1 MKKMDLGAPH
11 IGFVVA
17 AYALSLSVLVALAAI
32 ATASLKARQRELRM
46 LEERQAPRRKQQ
58 T

>member
-1 MKKMDLGAPH
+1 MDLGAPH
-11 IGFVVA
+11 IGFVIA